1 MEPTDSVVSPG
12 QTPNSVPPVEQ
23 LPGRPRIA
31 VTRAGLP
38 GPAVGWLS
46 AITEVDVWAHDDSP
60 TPAQLRDF
68 VAGAAGVLANGGDR
82 IDAELLAAA
91 GPGLRAVALSSMGYD
106 GVDVGAVTAG
116 RVVATNTP
124 SVLAETTADLAF
136 ALILWSRRRLR
147 AAAEHLHSGA
157 WTSARMGDLLGLD
170 VHGARLGI
178 LGYGQIGKAV
188 ARRAHGFGM
197 SVQHHHPARMVSD
210 ELSTAVGFDE
220 LVSTSDV
227 LSIHVPLNPS
237 TRGLVG
243 ADVLARMKPTATL
256 VNTGRGGVVD
266 EAALL
271 EALRAGRIHSAALD
285 VMEREPRSDPA
296 DPLFTDDRLV
306 VLPHVGSATEATRS
320 AMVDLAARNLAT
332 VLAGGE
338 ALTPLPG
345 TAARYE

>member
-1 MEPTDSVVSPG
+1 MEQIGRAPG
-12 QTPNSVPPVEQ
+12 PGRTPNGVPPVEP
-23 LPGRPRIA
+23 LLGRPRIA

-38 GPAVGWLS
+38 GSAVGWL
-46 AITEVDVWAHDDSP
+46 AGLTRVDVWPHDEAP
-60 TPAQLRDF
+60 TADQLHGF
-68 VAGAAGVLANGGDR
+68 VAGAAGVLANGADR
-82 IDAELLAAA
+82 VDAALLAAA
-91 GPGLRAVALSSMGYD
+91 GPGLRSVSLSSMGYD
-106 GVDVGAVTAG
+106 AVDIDAVTAA

-124 SVLAETTADLAF
+124 DVLAETTADLAF
-136 ALILWSRRRLR
+136 AVILWSRRRLR
-147 AAAEHLHSGA
+147 AAAEHLHSGR
-157 WTSARMGDLLGLD
+157 WTSAAMGDLLGLD

-178 LGYGQIGKAV
+178 LGYGQIGQAV
-188 ARRAHGFGM
+188 ARRARGFGM
-197 SVQHHHPARMVSD
+197 TVQHHHPARTVSD

-271 EALRAGRIHSAALD
+271 DALRAGRIHSAALD

-296 DPLFTDDRLV
+296 DPLFLDERLV
-306 VLPHVGSATEATRS
+306 VLPHVGSATEATRA
-320 AMVDLAARNLAT
+320 AMIDLAARNLVA
-332 VLAGGE
+332 VLSGAP